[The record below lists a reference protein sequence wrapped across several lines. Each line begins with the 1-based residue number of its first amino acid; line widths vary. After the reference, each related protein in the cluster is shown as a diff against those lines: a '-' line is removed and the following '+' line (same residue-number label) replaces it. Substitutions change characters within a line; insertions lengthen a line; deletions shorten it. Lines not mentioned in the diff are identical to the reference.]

1 MKSFRMTRNEF
12 KKLLEIFENHN
23 PDYVDLTFDNSN
35 GIGSVV
41 TAEFETRSKI
51 KIDITD
57 IESW

>member
-1 MKSFRMTRNEF
+1 MTRNEF

>member
-1 MKSFRMTRNEF
+1 MTRGEF
-12 KKLLEIFENHN
+12 KKLLEIFEKYD
-23 PDYVDLTFDNSN
+23 PDHVDLIFDNSS

-41 TAEFETRSKI
+41 TAEFESKSKI